1 MMKQVIRKGLK
12 EIIVDEVA
20 DPMVSSNHVLVR
32 PFYSLISAG
41 TETAEIHTDNILKEV
56 ADNPSHL
63 QTVWNVMKKTDP
75 ISTFN
80 EVRAKFKDYAVLGY
94 SGAGVI
100 VETDSRITDLQ
111 IGQRVAYGGEGT
123 GHGET
128 INVGRNLIA
137 RVPDNVA
144 LQEACFTTLGAI
156 AMNSVRLA
164 EINIGDVVA
173 VVGLGLV
180 GQLVAQL
187 VRCHGGVVIAIDLD
201 NARVDLAKAMGAD
214 FGLVA
219 GDALVDEVK
228 ALTGGRGAD
237 CVIVAAASRSAKP
250 LQDGVFMSRDRGRVV
265 MVGACPIE
273 IPRAE
278 MYVKELRF
286 MVSRAYGPGSYDPKY
301 EKQGVDYPISY
312 VRWTENRNMEEFL
325 RLIATGKVNVR
336 SLISHE
342 FNLDDAPKAY
352 ATIMGN
358 SGGSMAVVL
367 KYMAAEA
374 ADAVASFQPTRKIV
388 LNSAPVEKDEIKF
401 ALVGAG
407 NLAKWAHL
415 PALKKIAG
423 ARLHAVYSNSGA
435 RGKSYA
441 RRFSAAYVGSD
452 YGEILNDKDIDAV
465 LIASRHKDHAQQAI
479 DALNAGKHV
488 FIEKPMAISIEE
500 CRSIGKAV
508 ESSGKRLM
516 VGFNRR
522 FAPYYVELKKNLAR
536 RTSPVVISTRMNSPG
551 IQNIWAADAVQGG
564 VVLGEGCHF
573 IDLMYWL
580 LESEPVSVS
589 AYGFDGHNVAASL
602 KFADGSIGNFIYTV
616 VGSGSSGGE
625 MVEVFAPGIGLTTED
640 FKSLTV
646 KKRVRKSSSRFFPA
660 KGYDAQLASFVKS
673 LKDGTE
679 TEITV
684 RDGTRATLG
693 CLLILESIQTGQP
706 CEFDLDEAW

>member
-1 MMKQVIRKGLK
+1 MKQVIRRGLK

-32 PFYSLISAG
+32 PFYSLISPG
-41 TETAEIHTDNILKEV
+41 TETADIHTDSIVKEV

-75 ISTFN
+75 VSTFN
-80 EVRAKFKDYAVLGY
+80 EVRAKFNDYAVLGY

-100 VETDSRITDLQ
+100 VEKDTKVTDLA

-137 RVPDNVA
+137 RVPDNVS

-173 VVGLGLV
+173 VIGLGLV
-180 GQLVAQL
+180 GQLTAQL
-187 VRCHGGVVIAIDLD
+187 VRCQGGVVIAIDLD
-201 NARVDLAKAMGAD
+201 KKRVDMATSTGAD
-214 FGLVA
+214 FGIVA
-219 GDALVDEVK
+219 SDRTADEVK

-237 CVIVAAASRSAKP
+237 RVIVAAASKSPKP
-250 LQDGVFMSRDRGRVV
+250 LQDGVTMSRDRGRVI

-278 MYVKELRF
+278 MYVKELSF
-286 MVSRAYGPGSYDPKY
+286 QVSRAYGPGSYDPKY

-325 RLIATGKVNVR
+325 RLVSKGSVNVK

-342 FNLDDAPKAY
+342 FDLDDAPKAY
-352 ATIMGN
+352 TTIMAN
-358 SGGSMAVVL
+358 GGSSMAVLL
-367 KYMAAEA
+367 KYTAGETE
-374 ADAVASFQPTRKIV
+374 DAVASYRPVRKIV
-388 LNSAPVEKDEIKF
+388 LDSTPIDKDEIRF
-401 ALVGAG
+401 AIVGAG

-423 ARLHAVYSNSGA
+423 AKLHAVYSNSGA

-441 RRFSAAYVGSD
+441 MRFGASYAGSD
-452 YGEILNDKDIDAV
+452 YDQILKDADIDAV
-465 LIASRHKDHAQQAI
+465 LIASRHKDHARQAI

-488 FIEKPMAISIEE
+488 FIEKPMAVTLDE
-500 CRSIGKAV
+500 CRTISDAV
-508 ESSGKRLM
+508 TSSGKRLM

-522 FAPYYVELKKNLAR
+522 FAPYYVEMKRNIAG

-551 IQNIWAADAVQGG
+551 IQNGWAAEPEQGG

-573 IDLMYWL
+573 VDLMYWL

-589 AYGFDGHNVAASL
+589 AYGFDGHNVTASF

-616 VGSGSSGGE
+616 VGSDSSGGE
-625 MVEVFAPGIGLTTED
+625 MVEVFAPGVGLTSED
-640 FKSLTV
+640 FKSLVV
-646 KKRVRKSSSRFFPA
+646 KKKTRKPVSKYFAA
-660 KGYDAQLASFVKS
+660 KGYDEQLASFVRS
-673 LKDGTE
+673 LKTGKE

-684 RDGTRATLG
+684 RDGVRATLG
-693 CLLILESIQTGQP
+693 CLLMLESAQTGRP
-706 CEFDLDEAW
+706 CEFDLDGAM